1 MNERNRAGLGIII
14 ILFIVFLL
22 PIVWIFIAYPAE
34 PYHPVTGEPLR
45 EASQAAG
52 LTVVNSTDVLWPLS
66 GATGGKIYVLED
78 EAGNNLTVQTQ
89 AFDSVQSR
97 DVAVQ
102 TYYAQTIG
110 RGKPA
115 GFLVVKGQQVIYVA
129 PDQVG
134 NLNRLVT
141 ELQKQQYS
149 G

>member
-1 MNERNRAGLGIII
+1 MNEKESAGLAIII
-14 ILFIVFLL
+14 ILFIFFLL
-22 PIVWIFIAYPAE
+22 PIGWIFIAYPAE
-34 PYHPVTGEPLR
+34 PYRLVTGEPLR
-45 EASQAAG
+45 EAAQAAG
-52 LTVVNSTDVLWPLS
+52 LTVVNSTDILWPLS

-78 EAGNNLTVQTQ
+78 NTGNTLTVQTQ
-89 AFDSVQSR
+89 TFDSVQSR
-97 DVAVQ
+97 DVAIQ

-115 GFLVVKGQQVIYVA
+115 GFVVVKGQQVIYVA

-141 ELQKQQYS
+141 ELKKQQYS

>member
-1 MNERNRAGLGIII
+1 MKERDNSGIALVI
-14 ILFIVFLL
+14 ILIILFLL
-22 PIVWIFIAYPAE
+22 PIGWIFLAYPAE
-34 PYHPVTGEPLR
+34 SFHPVKGEPLR
-45 EASQAAG
+45 EAAQAAG

-78 EAGNNLTVQTQ
+78 YSGNTLAVQTQ
-89 AFDSVQSR
+89 TFDSVQSR
-97 DVAVQ
+97 DVAIQ

-110 RGKPA
+110 RGKPG
-115 GFLVVKGQQVIYVA
+115 GFLVVKGQQVIFVA

-141 ELQKQQYS
+141 ELRRQQYS